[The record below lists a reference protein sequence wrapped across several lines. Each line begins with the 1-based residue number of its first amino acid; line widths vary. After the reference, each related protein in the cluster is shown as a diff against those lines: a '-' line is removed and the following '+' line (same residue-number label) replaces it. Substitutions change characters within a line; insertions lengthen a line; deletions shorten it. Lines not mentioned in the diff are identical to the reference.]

1 MLVSLNQFIR
11 LFQSKN
17 SETFAQFMKNANVML
32 GTGKLV
38 PLQTYAKDREIPT
51 HDLQVLYYH
60 IIERNEYLERFYNKS
75 LRPII
80 PLTISET
87 PMTKTN
93 MNNDILP
100 NYKNIIRNM
109 HMRDILQKT
118 KSGLE
123 NLPSFMDVLLLLYK
137 KEVIDYKLLTPSARH
152 YTNEGRIGS
161 VFSSFYFRASI
172 MNPYLVFSLC
182 QKILCDKE
190 NMNVRV
196 FSPTLGW
203 TSYAYGFLE
212 CPMVTEYVATD
223 VIQDVCRKTQHFC
236 QQNYSYKKT
245 QIYCEPSEN
254 LYKNR
259 AFMKKYNEYFDIV
272 FFSPPYYELELY
284 PGKDQSTTMYT
295 SYEEWLANYWAIT
308 VELCW
313 HVLKKG
319 GKMCYILSSY
329 GCSGS
334 AKCTNS
340 EIDILKDM
348 NAIVAQKFGQKCVA
362 MKMKNK
368 NVHVTAGSH
377 RETGER
383 IMIFV
388 K

>member
-1 MLVSLNQFIR
+1 
-11 LFQSKN
+11 
-17 SETFAQFMKNANVML
+17 MKNANVML

-38 PLQTYAKDREIPT
+38 PLQIYAKDHEIPT

-75 LRPII
+75 LRPIL

-109 HMRDILQKT
+109 HMRDILQNT

-137 KEVIDYKLLTPSARH
+137 KEVIDYKILTPSARH

-182 QKILCDKE
+182 QKILCNKE
-190 NMNVRV
+190 NMNMRV

-203 TSYAYGFLE
+203 SSYAYGFLE

-223 VIQDVCRKTQHFC
+223 VIEDVCRKTREFC

-259 AFMKKYNEYFDIV
+259 AFMKKYAGYFDVV

-284 PGKDQSTTMYT
+284 PGKEQSTTIYK

-334 AKCTNS
+334 AKCNNNDF
-340 EIDILKDM
+340 DILKDM
-348 NAIVAQKFGQKCVA
+348 NAVVVQRFEQKGVA

-388 K
+388 R

>member
-1 MLVSLNQFIR
+1 MLVSLNQFIKI
-11 LFQSKN
+11 FESKN
-17 SETFAQFMKNANVML
+17 SDTFAKFMKNANVML

-38 PLQTYAKDREIPT
+38 PLQEYAKNNDIPAN
-51 HDLQVLYYH
+51 DLQVLYYH
-60 IIERNEYLERFYNKS
+60 IIERNEYLERFYTRS
-75 LRPII
+75 LRPIL

-93 MNNDILP
+93 MNNDLLP

-123 NLPSFMDVLLLLYK
+123 NLPSFIDVLFLLYK
-137 KEVIDYKLLTPSARH
+137 KEIIDYKILTPSARH

-182 QKILCDKE
+182 QKILWDKE
-190 NMNVRV
+190 NMNTRV

-223 VIQDVCRKTQHFC
+223 VIENVCRKTREFC

-254 LYKNR
+254 LYENR
-259 AFMKKYNEYFDIV
+259 AFMKKYSTHFDIV

-284 PGKDQSTTMYT
+284 PGKDQSTAMYT

-319 GKMCYILSSY
+319 GRMCYILSSY

-334 AKCTNS
+334 AKCANS

-348 NAIVAQKFGQKCVA
+348 NAIVAQKFGNKGMA
-362 MKMKNK
+362 IKMKNK

>member
-1 MLVSLNQFIR
+1 MLISLNQFIQF
-11 LFQSKN
+11 FQSKN
-17 SETFAQFMKNANVML
+17 SETFAKFMKNANVML

-38 PLQTYAKDREIPT
+38 PLHTYAKDHDIPAN
-51 HDLQVLYYH
+51 DLQVLYYH

-75 LRPII
+75 LRPIL

-93 MNNDILP
+93 MNNDVLP

-123 NLPSFMDVLLLLYK
+123 NLPSFMDVLFLLYK
-137 KEVIDYKLLTPSARH
+137 KEIIDYKILTPSARH

-190 NMNVRV
+190 NMNTRV

-223 VIQDVCRKTQHFC
+223 VIEDVCRKTSDFC
-236 QQNYSYKKT
+236 KKNYSYKKT

-254 LYKNR
+254 LYKNS
-259 AFMKKYNEYFDIV
+259 AFMKKYSGHFDIV

-284 PGKDQSTTMYT
+284 PGKEQSTTMYK
-295 SYEEWLANYWAIT
+295 SYDEWLASYWAIT

-319 GKMCYILSSY
+319 GRMCYILSSY

-334 AKCTNS
+334 AKCANS
-340 EIDILKDM
+340 EFDILKDM
-348 NAIVAQKFGQKCVA
+348 NATVAQKFGNKGMA

-368 NVHVTAGSH
+368 NVHVTSGSH

>member
-1 MLVSLNQFIR
+1 
-11 LFQSKN
+11 
-17 SETFAQFMKNANVML
+17 
-32 GTGKLV
+32 
-38 PLQTYAKDREIPT
+38 
-51 HDLQVLYYH
+51 
-60 IIERNEYLERFYNKS
+60 
-75 LRPII
+75 
-80 PLTISET
+80 
-87 PMTKTN
+87 
-93 MNNDILP
+93 MN
-100 NYKNIIRNM
+100 
-109 HMRDILQKT
+109 T
-118 KSGLE
+118 
-123 NLPSFMDVLLLLYK
+123 
-137 KEVIDYKLLTPSARH
+137 
-152 YTNEGRIGS
+152 
-161 VFSSFYFRASI
+161 
-172 MNPYLVFSLC
+172 
-182 QKILCDKE
+182 
-190 NMNVRV
+190 RV

-223 VIQDVCRKTQHFC
+223 VIENVCRKTREFC

-254 LYKNR
+254 LYENR
-259 AFMKKYNEYFDIV
+259 AFMKKYSTHFDIV

-284 PGKDQSTTMYT
+284 PGKDQSTAMYT

-319 GKMCYILSSY
+319 GRMCYILSSY

-334 AKCTNS
+334 AKCANS

-348 NAIVAQKFGQKCVA
+348 NAIVAQKFGNKGMA
-362 MKMKNK
+362 IKMKNK